1 MAILCRNTAQFI
13 VLNALLA
20 YIETTASAFSSSVWI
35 TLNLMLLHSLRN
47 THYIPGVTPLKK
59 LCFPV
64 ELTQLFHQLF
74 HYCFAQISQKFFD
87 FRISFQPPES
97 IPNNRGYPFV
107 FKAFLILF
115 FFFFSFLQQ
124 IQNVTIEPIFHFP
137 LKNQSVLLFTG
148 LCSIELGATIVA
160 LNEMSFNTESFDQQ
174 LMKDFNSSI

>member
-1 MAILCRNTAQFI
+1 MFSCRVDTAISPAISLLLCT
-13 VLNALLA
+13 
-20 YIETTASAFSSSVWI
+20 
-35 TLNLMLLHSLRN
+35 NLPKNS
-47 THYIPGVTPLKK
+47 
-59 LCFPV
+59 
-64 ELTQLFHQLF
+64 
-74 HYCFAQISQKFFD
+74 
-87 FRISFQPPES
+87 
-97 IPNNRGYPFV
+97 
-107 FKAFLILF
+107 LILELVFNHQSPFQIIAVILLSLKLFSFFFF